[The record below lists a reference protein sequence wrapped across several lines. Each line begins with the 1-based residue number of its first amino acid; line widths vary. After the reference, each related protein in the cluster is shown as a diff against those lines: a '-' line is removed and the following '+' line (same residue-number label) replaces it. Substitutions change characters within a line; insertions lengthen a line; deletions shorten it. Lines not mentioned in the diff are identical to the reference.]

1 MKHADQTKAVASI
14 KIAVTACLTA
24 KKKIQLAGV
33 DRVEPETRRGEKTL
47 RENAFAH
54 RTRNIHH

>member
-24 KKKIQLAGV
+24 KKIQLAGV
-33 DRVEPETRRGEKTL
+33 DRVEPETRTGGNTL